1 MRTQVGVPCVSAWRA
16 RPAASRGAS
25 PASCSVRRS
34 RFLVRC
40 SLGAETLTRGG
51 SPGGDAGTSAQSHR
65 AEAGREAWPP
75 CTRVHH
81 THTRSHTRTP
91 GLRCSETWGVTDQHR
106 MVVANA
112 GLSLPPGAWLTAGTT
127 APSSP
132 VNRPSS
138 GDRRRV
144 NGGDRSERRPPSSS
158 GNANQVPQNPHES
171 VAPALGPPA
180 PCCQD
185 SRRELPPRP
194 PRERTPLPLSEPE
207 ARSPGSSLRQSRRL
221 AGAPVHRWP
230 TSRRGLGGVR

>member
-1 MRTQVGVPCVSAWRA
+1 MK
-16 RPAASRGAS
+16 
-25 PASCSVRRS
+25 
-34 RFLVRC
+34 
-40 SLGAETLTRGG
+40 RGG
-51 SPGGDAGTSAQSHR
+51 SPGGDAGASAQSHR

-127 APSSP
+127 APSSL

-230 TSRRGLGGVR
+230 TSRRGLGGCPVRAPTPFTRPRPRHRGVGWGFQQAHWAGGTNLRGVRGGRDLGV

>member
-1 MRTQVGVPCVSAWRA
+1 MVGNGPLCSGTSLARRQVTPPEGGGDRCFLKRSEKGSRVGGAAGAGPLLCGRRWACRVSAWRA

-51 SPGGDAGTSAQSHR
+51 SPGGDAGASAQSHR

-112 GLSLPPGAWLTAGTT
+112 GLSLPPGA
-127 APSSP
+127 
-132 VNRPSS
+132 
-138 GDRRRV
+138 
-144 NGGDRSERRPPSSS
+144 
-158 GNANQVPQNPHES
+158 
-171 VAPALGPPA
+171 
-180 PCCQD
+180 
-185 SRRELPPRP
+185 
-194 PRERTPLPLSEPE
+194 
-207 ARSPGSSLRQSRRL
+207 
-221 AGAPVHRWP
+221 
-230 TSRRGLGGVR
+230 